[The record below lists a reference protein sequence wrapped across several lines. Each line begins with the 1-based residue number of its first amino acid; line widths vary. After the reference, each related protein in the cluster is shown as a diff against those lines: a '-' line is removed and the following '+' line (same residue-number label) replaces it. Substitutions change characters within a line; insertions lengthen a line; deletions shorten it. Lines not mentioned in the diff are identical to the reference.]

1 MRRHQDSHLPNRE
14 GLPLLLHE
22 SMSAAAY
29 TLHTYTESGGHAIRI
44 VGVVVVGVAVV
55 VDISKVGGISC
66 TRRSQPPVVSFSRDS
81 PIGLIVSLS
90 LNWIFAS
97 PLIKRL
103 PYQSYPQTEGVC
115 SRLPARL
122 PSAAA

>member
-81 PIGLIVSLS
+81 PINSNVSLFSS
-90 LNWIFAS
+90 LLSAS
-97 PLIKRL
+97 PLRARL
-103 PYQSYPQTEGVC
+103 LYQSYPQMEGVC

-122 PSAAA
+122 P

>member
-29 TLHTYTESGGHAIRI
+29 TLHTYTESGGHATRK
-44 VGVVVVGVAVV
+44 VGGGVAGVAAA
-55 VDISKVGGISC
+55 VDISKEGGKSC

-90 LNWIFAS
+90 LN
-97 PLIKRL
+97 
-103 PYQSYPQTEGVC
+103 
-115 SRLPARL
+115 
-122 PSAAA
+122 